1 MNPLVQRFLR
11 TGIAF
16 LLAGLGVG
24 LWMLARR
31 ELSGLYPSPR
41 LISAHTHV
49 ILVGF
54 VMMMIMGVAL
64 WMFPRPERQ
73 DVRYRPLLSEVAYWL
88 VAGGTAARF
97 IGEAIPPKPRESLL
111 GWIVLMAGIAQAAG
125 LVIFF
130 YNLQPRIRSARTPG

>member
-24 LWMLARR
+24 IWMLTRR
-31 ELSGLYPSPR
+31 ELAGLYPSPR

-64 WMFPRPERQ
+64 
-73 DVRYRPLLSEVAYWL
+73 
-88 VAGGTAARF
+88 
-97 IGEAIPPKPRESLL
+97 
-111 GWIVLMAGIAQAAG
+111 
-125 LVIFF
+125 
-130 YNLQPRIRSARTPG
+130 